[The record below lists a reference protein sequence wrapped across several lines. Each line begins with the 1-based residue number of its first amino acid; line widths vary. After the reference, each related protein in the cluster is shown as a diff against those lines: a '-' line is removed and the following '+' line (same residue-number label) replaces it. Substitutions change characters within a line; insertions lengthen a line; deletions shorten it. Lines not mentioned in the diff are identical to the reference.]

1 MPEFVYSGNAVVAE
15 PGETVLDALLRN
27 GQSVDHGCKSG
38 SCQRCLVKAA
48 QGHAPGAATRGLDS
62 TVVEDGGFLSCQAPA
77 GSVPEVMPAD
87 SAPRYEAVLVEHRW
101 LSRSVLLLRWLAQ
114 GLEAKPGQFVRLISP
129 SGVNRSYSLVSCED
143 GVIELHLRVLPD
155 GAMSTCLRDARL
167 GDRYSVEGPFGKCTY
182 RTNYR
187 ERPILLIGS
196 GTGLAPLVGI
206 ARQALLDGHQGGL
219 HLYHGSATSEGLYFR
234 EELAEIE
241 GLQVTS
247 CADQVTD
254 LRDHTGSPLA
264 LALQD
269 HPNLSGWAVY
279 LCGAPELVRAAQKKC
294 FLAGADLQHIYAD
307 AFADQSLPSPGQG

>member
-1 MPEFVYSGNAVVAE
+1 MPEFVYSGTAVLAE
-15 PGETVLDALLRN
+15 PGETVLDALLRA
-27 GQSVDHGCKSG
+27 GQPVDYGCKSG

-48 QGHAPGAATRGLDS
+48 EGNAPGAATRGLDA
-62 TVVEDGGFLSCQAPA
+62 TVVEGGGFLSCQAPA
-77 GSVPEVMPAD
+77 GSVPTIIPAD
-87 SAPRYEAVLVEHRW
+87 SAPRYDAVLIEHRW
-101 LSRSVLLLRWLAQ
+101 LSSTVLLLRWLVQ

-129 SGVNRSYSLVSCED
+129 DGVIRSYSLVSCDE
-143 GVIELHLRVLPD
+143 GVIELHLRVIPD
-155 GAMSTCLRDARL
+155 GAMSTRLRDARL
-167 GDRYSVEGPFGKCTY
+167 GDRYTVEGPFGKCTY
-182 RTNYR
+182 RAEYR
-187 ERPILLIGS
+187 NRPILLIGS

-206 ARQALLDGHQGGL
+206 ARQALLDGHEGGL

-269 HPNLSGWAVY
+269 HPSLTGWAVY

-307 AFADQSLPSPGQG
+307 AFADQSPPVPVQG